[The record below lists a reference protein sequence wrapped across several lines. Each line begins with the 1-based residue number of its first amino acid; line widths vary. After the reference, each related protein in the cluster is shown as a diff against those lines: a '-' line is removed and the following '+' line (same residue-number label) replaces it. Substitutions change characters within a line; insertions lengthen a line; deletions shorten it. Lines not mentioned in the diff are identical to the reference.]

1 MSQDSCRTAKF
12 LRKPCEV
19 REGEGRL
26 RWFVGGMC
34 LLWSCVEPAR
44 SADVPPE
51 LVPRVTAV
59 AAGSM
64 ARVNDRPDDEPSEN
78 EPSESA
84 RRIAE
89 HEVVN
94 VVGRDEPVE
103 VAQPSAAPGA
113 VSPEHPEGFFGV
125 ADAPR
130 REAMTREAPMRIE
143 RGRGGRSLGFK
154 ITLESGRKAYFKGEQ
169 SFSAAN
175 WFGEVA
181 AFHLDRMLGIGRVP
195 TVVSRQ
201 FPWTRLEPAAGNDPR
216 KGEMII
222 RNGQV
227 RGAFVSWVEEGVRPL
242 THIDG
247 WERWIRVKFWPSTAI
262 TPFQRPSA
270 WKYELDQVRRKG
282 NEYRTKEERLCRRN
296 LKPEPDKDDRPAELS
311 DLIVFDYLT
320 RNIDRWG
327 GENGN
332 VLVRSD
338 TRALVFL
345 DNGAGFEPGDAQPTL
360 MDARLH
366 VLQRFRRRTIEAI
379 RAFDM
384 KRFEERLAKEPV
396 TPVLNRAQLNGLEQ
410 RRKVLLEWVA
420 EMEAEH
426 GEAIW
431 AWE

>member
-1 MSQDSCRTAKF
+1 
-12 LRKPCEV
+12 
-19 REGEGRL
+19 
-26 RWFVGGMC
+26 
-34 LLWSCVEPAR
+34 VEPAR

-64 ARVNDRPDDEPSEN
+64 ARAKDDEASDDEPSQP
-78 EPSESA
+78 PSGDA
-84 RRIAE
+84 RRMAE
-89 HEVVN
+89 QEVVN
-94 VVGRDEPVE
+94 VAGRDELEEPK
-103 VAQPSAAPGA
+103 AQTTPAAAPEPA
-113 VSPEHPEGFFGV
+113 VVEGFFGV
-125 ADAPR
+125 EDGPM
-130 REAMTREAPMRIE
+130 REAMTREAPIRIE

-154 ITLESGRKAYFKGEQ
+154 ITLQSGRKAYFKGEQ

-201 FPWTRLEPAAGNDPR
+201 FPWSRLEPAAGKDSR
-216 KGEMII
+216 KSEMII

-242 THIDG
+242 THVDG

-270 WKYELDQVRRKG
+270 WKYELDQVRKKG
-282 NEYRTKEERLCRRN
+282 NEYRSKEERLRRRN
-296 LKPEPDKDDRPAELS
+296 LRPEPDKDDRPAELS

-327 GENGN
+327 GDNGN

-338 TRALVFL
+338 THALVFL
-345 DNGAGFEPGDAQPTL
+345 DNGAGFEPGDAQPQL

-379 RAFDM
+379 RAFDL
-384 KRFEERLAKEPV
+384 KRYEERLATEPI

-410 RRKVLLEWVA
+410 RRKALLEWVA
-420 EMEAEH
+420 KMESDH

>member
-1 MSQDSCRTAKF
+1 
-12 LRKPCEV
+12 
-19 REGEGRL
+19 L
-26 RWFVGGMC
+26 RWLVGGLW
-34 LLWSCVEPAR
+34 LLVSCVEPAR

-59 AAGSM
+59 AASTM
-64 ARVNDRPDDEPSEN
+64 AKAQASD
-78 EPSESA
+78 SA
-84 RRIAE
+84 SAQ
-89 HEVVN
+89 
-94 VVGRDEPVE
+94 GTPQAAQAALAAQAATQAARDAPAA
-103 VAQPSAAPGA
+103 AQALAAPQPVVTPVPVVIPTDA
-113 VSPEHPEGFFGV
+113 PAPPAEAEGFFGA
-125 ADAPR
+125 ADGPLRQALS
-130 REAMTREAPMRIE
+130 REAPMRIE
-143 RGRGGRSLGFK
+143 KGRGGRSLGFK

-181 AFHLDRMLGIGRVP
+181 AFHLDRMLGFGRVP
-195 TVVSRQ
+195 TVISRQ
-201 FPWTRLEPAAGNDPR
+201 FPWSRLEPAAGKDSR

-227 RGAFVSWVEEGVRPL
+227 RGAFVAWVDEGVKPL

-247 WERWIRVKFWPSTAI
+247 WERWIRVRFWPSTAI

-270 WKYELDQVRRKG
+270 WKWELDQVRRKG
-282 NEYRTKEERLCRRN
+282 NEYRSKEERLRRRN
-296 LKPEPDKDDRPAELS
+296 LKPEPDTEDRRAEMS

-327 GENGN
+327 GDNGN

-366 VLQRFRRRTIEAI
+366 VLQRFRRSTIEAI
-379 RAFDM
+379 RAFDI
-384 KRFEERLAKEPV
+384 KRFEQRLAEEPV
-396 TPVLNRAQLNGLEQ
+396 QPVLNREQLNGLEQ
-410 RRKVLLEWVA
+410 RRKSLLAWVA